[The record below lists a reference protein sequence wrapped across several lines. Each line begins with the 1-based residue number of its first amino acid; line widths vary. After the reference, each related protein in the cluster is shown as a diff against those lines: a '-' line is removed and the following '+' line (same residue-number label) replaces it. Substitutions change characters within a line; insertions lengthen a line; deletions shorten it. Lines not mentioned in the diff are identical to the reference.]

1 MKSLVQY
8 LRYSLLQLCHMAI
21 IAFSLAG
28 AFWLRFDLAPGLTEK
43 SMFMHGLWLG
53 LPIKGVAFLYARVY
67 RGWLRLAGVADLLRL
82 FLGNVA
88 ASLLFAGATLV
99 VIGQSWPRSVFII
112 DFLICFLIMGGM
124 RFVVRILVEGIPE
137 TFSRKGLKGCL
148 IYGAGPTGRVLLKEL
163 HSNRALGYRV
173 VGFLD
178 DDPNN
183 RYADYMGVRVLG
195 VGRDAARIVDRLKNH
210 APRVEEVIIA
220 LPSAT
225 GHQLKEALANCRA
238 AGLTCKTIPGIRDL
252 LNGDVLSSQMRT
264 ISPHDLLA
272 RDQVQLEEGRVQ
284 QSIVGQIVLVTGAA
298 GSIGSELSHQIARF
312 QPQRL
317 ILFDQ
322 AESDLFRIDRE
333 VRGAFPRLDV
343 VPEIGDIRDS
353 GRVLETM
360 QRHGVTLLFHAAA
373 YKHVPL
379 MEGQIIEA
387 VRNNVLGTWNLVK
400 AAKLCRVSKFLM
412 ISTDKAVNPS
422 SIMGLTKRVAE
433 LIVASMQETQESSPT
448 RFVSVRFGNV
458 LGSNGSVVPLFQEQ
472 ISAGG
477 PITITHPEVRR
488 YFMTIPEAVQ
498 LVLQASTMGKGS
510 EIFVLDMG
518 KPVRILDLALNM
530 IRLAGLE
537 PYEDIEIR
545 FVGLRPGEK
554 LYEEIMT
561 EGENI
566 VPTYHKKIRIFRGAC
581 PSRRFTEA
589 WIAQLESLLA
599 ARNEALVL
607 SHLQELVPEY
617 RAFVTPAGPGLRNLV
632 AASASATVNA

>member
-1 MKSLVQY
+1 
-8 LRYSLLQLCHMAI
+8 
-21 IAFSLAG
+21 
-28 AFWLRFDLAPGLTEK
+28 
-43 SMFMHGLWLG
+43 
-53 LPIKGVAFLYARVY
+53 
-67 RGWLRLAGVADLLRL
+67 
-82 FLGNVA
+82 
-88 ASLLFAGATLV
+88 
-99 VIGQSWPRSVFII
+99 
-112 DFLICFLIMGGM
+112 
-124 RFVVRILVEGIPE
+124 
-137 TFSRKGLKGCL
+137 
-148 IYGAGPTGRVLLKEL
+148 
-163 HSNRALGYRV
+163 
-173 VGFLD
+173 
-178 DDPNN
+178 
-183 RYADYMGVRVLG
+183 
-195 VGRDAARIVDRLKNH
+195 
-210 APRVEEVIIA
+210 
-220 LPSAT
+220 
-225 GHQLKEALANCRA
+225 
-238 AGLTCKTIPGIRDL
+238 
-252 LNGDVLSSQMRT
+252 
-264 ISPHDLLA
+264 
-272 RDQVQLEEGRVQ
+272 
-284 QSIVGQIVLVTGAA
+284 
-298 GSIGSELSHQIARF
+298 
-312 QPQRL
+312 
-317 ILFDQ
+317 
-322 AESDLFRIDRE
+322 
-333 VRGAFPRLDV
+333 
-343 VPEIGDIRDS
+343 
-353 GRVLETM
+353 
-360 QRHGVTLLFHAAA
+360 
-373 YKHVPL
+373 

-589 WIAQLESLLA
+589 WITQLESLLA

-632 AASASATVNA
+632 AASASATVKA